1 MRKILFI
8 IIILNIITSPLT
20 VQARFFDPDD
30 IFTDAE
36 LFDSSSLSRTAAQQF
51 LEAKNSVLKNVTAI
65 VEGVPKLVS
74 EMIYEIGKKYGV
86 SQKFLLA
93 KLQHEQGLIE
103 KETASQNA
111 IDWATGY
118 SCYNKR
124 CNEKY
129 RGIYAQLDAAADTQ
143 RIYAERTYFSYS
155 VGKETKTTDGFKV
168 KPANQATANLYIYT
182 P

>member
-1 MRKILFI
+1 MLRFIATIL
-8 IIILNIITSPLT
+8 ILAFLMAPLEE
-20 VQARFFDPDD
+20 VQARYFDAND
-30 IFTDAE
+30 IFTDKE
-36 LFDSSSLSRTAAQQF
+36 LFDSNSLSRTAIQQF
-51 LEAKNSVLKNVTAI
+51 LEAKNSVLKSVTAL
-65 VEGVPKLVS
+65 VNGVPKLVS
-74 EMIYEIGKKYGV
+74 EMIYEIGKQYGV

-129 RGIYAQLDAAADTQ
+129 RGFYNQI
-143 RIYAERTYFSYS
+143 
-155 VGKETKTTDGFKV
+155 
-168 KPANQATANLYIYT
+168 QATAETQEIYRQKAGQFSFKINQT
-182 P
+182 TKTYDGYSSLRCL